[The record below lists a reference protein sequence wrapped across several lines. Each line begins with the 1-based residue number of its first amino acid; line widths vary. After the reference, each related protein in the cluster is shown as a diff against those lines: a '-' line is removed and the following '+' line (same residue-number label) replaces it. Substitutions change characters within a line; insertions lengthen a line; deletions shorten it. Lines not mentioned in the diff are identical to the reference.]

1 MSGWEERAH
10 TADIAIHVWGDSLAD
25 LFVQAAKGMFG
36 VMASEGD
43 SVRTEITVVLEAED
57 EVALLVDWLN
67 ELLYLSER
75 EQMIFC
81 DVTLEEM
88 APTRLRAKVRGCSI
102 EEIDEHIKAA
112 TYHMLS
118 ITPTNGGYEAE
129 IVFDV

>member
-1 MSGWEERAH
+1 MSGWEEMAH

-36 VMASEGD
+36 VMASVGD
-43 SVRTEITVVLEAED
+43 SVQREITVALEAAD
-57 EVALLVDWLN
+57 EVTLLVDWLN
-67 ELLYLSER
+67 ELLYLQER

-81 DVTLEEM
+81 DFTLEEM
-88 APTRLRAKVRGCSI
+88 APTSLRAKVRGCRI